1 MSEDLLRRMHH
12 AAAAAR
18 AAAAAIAAVGDP
30 SRLAADSVMD
40 KGAAGPATVADLAG
54 QVAAIR
60 ALRSA
65 EGPRCRI
72 MAEESLDEVDRLGG
86 DALVERVVRA
96 LQDAGLAL
104 SRDEVRDTLAAGI
117 DAGGADGEC
126 WALDPLDGTKGYLRG
141 GQFAIAVGLL
151 RDGVPVAGAVAAPRL
166 AVRSTDAGAGVV
178 FLAAAG
184 QGAWQEPL
192 TSRAHLGDHANAART
207 PVRARPWSRGDAI
220 RLGGSVERAHSA
232 SDALEAAASALG
244 PVVPVRV
251 DSQAKYALVA
261 RGDAD
266 AYVRRSPSPGYRE
279 CAWDHVAG
287 ALVAREAG
295 CTVTDVHGRPM
306 DFGGGRRLAASEGVL
321 CAAPG
326 LHGALLAAL
335 GG

>member
-30 SRLAADSVMD
+30 ARLAADFVMD

-166 AVRSTDAGAGVV
+166 AAHGIDAGAGVV

-184 QGAWQEPL
+184 QGAWQEEL
-192 TSRAHLGDHANAART
+192 LAASGGART

-326 LHGALLAAL
+326 LHAALLAAL

>member
-1 MSEDLLRRMHH
+1 
-12 AAAAAR
+12 
-18 AAAAAIAAVGDP
+18 
-30 SRLAADSVMD
+30 MD

-166 AVRSTDAGAGVV
+166 AAHGTDAGAGVV

-184 QGAWQEPL
+184 QGAWQEELLAAP
-192 TSRAHLGDHANAART
+192 GGART

-326 LHGALLAAL
+326 LHAALLAAL

>member
-30 SRLAADSVMD
+30 ARLAADSVMD

-104 SRDEVRDTLAAGI
+104 SRLEVRDTLAAGV

-166 AVRSTDAGAGVV
+166 AAHGIDAGAGVV

-184 QGAWQEPL
+184 QGAWQEEL
-192 TSRAHLGDHANAART
+192 LVASGGART

-232 SDALEAAASALG
+232 SDVLEAAASALG

-326 LHGALLAAL
+326 LHAALLAAL

>member
-184 QGAWQEPL
+184 QGAWQEEL
-192 TSRAHLGDHANAART
+192 LAASGGART

>member
-1 MSEDLLRRMHH
+1 MPEDLLRRMHH

-30 SRLAADSVMD
+30 ARLAADSVMD

-104 SRDEVRDTLAAGI
+104 SRDEVRDTLAAGV

-184 QGAWQEPL
+184 QGAWQEEL
-192 TSRAHLGDHANAART
+192 LVASGGART

>member
-1 MSEDLLRRMHH
+1 MSEDFLRRMHH

-30 SRLAADSVMD
+30 VRLAADFVMD

-104 SRDEVRDTLAAGI
+104 SRDEVRDTLAAGV

-166 AVRSTDAGAGVV
+166 AAHGTDAGAGVV

-184 QGAWQEPL
+184 QGAWQEELLAAP
-192 TSRAHLGDHANAART
+192 GGART

-326 LHGALLAAL
+326 LHAALLAAL

>member
-1 MSEDLLRRMHH
+1 MPDDLLRRMHH

-18 AAAAAIAAVGDP
+18 AAAAAIASVGDP
-30 SRLAADSVMD
+30 AAFAAGAVMD

-72 MAEESLDEVDRLGG
+72 MAEESLEEVDRLGG
-86 DALVERVVRA
+86 EALIEQVVRA
-96 LQDAGLAL
+96 LAGAGLAL
-104 SRDEVRDTLAAGI
+104 SRDEVRDTLALGI

-126 WALDPLDGTKGYLRG
+126 WAIDPLDGTKGYLRG

-151 RDGVPVAGAVAAPRL
+151 RDGTPVAGAVAAPRL
-166 AVRSTDAGAGVV
+166 AAHGTDAGTGVV

-192 TSRAHLGDHANAART
+192 AAAGDARA
-207 PVRARPWSRGDAI
+207 PIRARAWSRGDAV

-232 SDALEAAASALG
+232 SDALEAAAAALG
-244 PVVPVRV
+244 PVMPVRV

-326 LHGALLAAL
+326 LHAALLAAL

>member
-1 MSEDLLRRMHH
+1 
-12 AAAAAR
+12 
-18 AAAAAIAAVGDP
+18 
-30 SRLAADSVMD
+30 MD

-184 QGAWQEPL
+184 QGAWQEEL
-192 TSRAHLGDHANAART
+192 LAASGGART

-244 PVVPVRV
+244 PVVSVRV

-326 LHGALLAAL
+326 LHPALLAAL

>member
-30 SRLAADSVMD
+30 ARLAADSVMD

-184 QGAWQEPL
+184 QGAWQEEL
-192 TSRAHLGDHANAART
+192 LAASGGART

-266 AYVRRSPSPGYRE
+266 AYVRRSPSPDYRE

-287 ALVAREAG
+287 A
-295 CTVTDVHGRPM
+295 
-306 DFGGGRRLAASEGVL
+306 
-321 CAAPG
+321 
-326 LHGALLAAL
+326 
-335 GG
+335 

>member
-184 QGAWQEPL
+184 QGAWQEEL
-192 TSRAHLGDHANAART
+192 LAASGGART

-244 PVVPVRV
+244 TVVPVRV

-287 ALVAREAG
+287 ALVACEA
-295 CTVTDVHGRPM
+295 VR
-306 DFGGGRRLAASEGVL
+306 
-321 CAAPG
+321 
-326 LHGALLAAL
+326 
-335 GG
+335 

>member
-1 MSEDLLRRMHH
+1 
-12 AAAAAR
+12 
-18 AAAAAIAAVGDP
+18 
-30 SRLAADSVMD
+30 
-40 KGAAGPATVADLAG
+40 
-54 QVAAIR
+54 
-60 ALRSA
+60 
-65 EGPRCRI
+65 

-104 SRDEVRDTLAAGI
+104 SRDEVRDTLAAGV

-166 AVRSTDAGAGVV
+166 AAHGTDAGAGVV

-184 QGAWQEPL
+184 QGAWQEEL
-192 TSRAHLGDHANAART
+192 LVASGGART

-232 SDALEAAASALG
+232 SDVLEAAASALG

-326 LHGALLAAL
+326 LHAALLAAL